1 MPAGRETVTRV
12 VPGPDLL
19 ATATQTAHQLAA
31 KPTGALQACKKLLK
45 RSAREQMEQAM
56 RLENEAYAVL
66 LRSPDAREAL
76 TAFLE
81 KRKPDFTKSRE
92 PAAAI

>member
-1 MPAGRETVTRV
+1 MGV
-12 VPGPDLL
+12 
-19 ATATQTAHQLAA
+19 
-31 KPTGALQACKKLLK
+31 
-45 RSAREQMEQAM
+45 
-56 RLENEAYAVL
+56 ENEAYAVL

-92 PAAAI
+92 PATAV